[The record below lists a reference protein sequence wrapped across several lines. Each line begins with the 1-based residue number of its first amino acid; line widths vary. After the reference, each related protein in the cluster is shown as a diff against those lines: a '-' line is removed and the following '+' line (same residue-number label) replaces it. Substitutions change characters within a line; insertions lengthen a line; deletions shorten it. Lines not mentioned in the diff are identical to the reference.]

1 MKGKKFLICEE
12 KNYKIASNEKL
23 IFVLQVF
30 AVRTA
35 PKERNQLVNRG
46 MTVLR

>member
-1 MKGKKFLICEE
+1 ME
-12 KNYKIASNEKL
+12 SNEKL

-35 PKERNQLVNRG
+35 SEERIQFGNRG